1 MRMKLQKNI
10 CFKISLASFL
20 VILLFSNI
28 TTIMNSFSYNGYR
41 EDSTSKIQ
49 IEGITLQETD
59 EKPEIVG
66 KFASYDPQT
75 GEEEIYFN
83 ISSYIK
89 LNSCTLQYNY
99 SFNDIFYGPFV
110 NSMEYINET
119 FWGMHYYSLWYSKIN
134 LLIFPEYK
142 EYSFIIYECVLIMDF
157 DGNYYQIEL
166 PPGEITQTSKSYI
179 QTNFLAVLI
188 VFAFILPL
196 PVGIIILKTLKR
208 KRIRKFL
215 TKYIK

>member
-1 MRMKLQKNI
+1 MKLKKIQTNK

-28 TTIMNSFSYNGYR
+28 TTIMNSFSYNGYI

-49 IEGITLQETD
+49 IEFITLQETD

-66 KFASYDPQT
+66 KFASYNPQT

-89 LNSCTLQYNY
+89 LNSCTLQYDY

-110 NSMEYINET
+110 NSMEFINKT
-119 FWGMHYYSLWYSKIN
+119 FWEMHYYSLWYSKIH
-134 LLIFPEYK
+134 LPIFPEYK
-142 EYSFIIYECVLIMDF
+142 EYSFIIYESVLIMDF

-166 PPGEITQTSKSYI
+166 PPGEITATNKSYI
-179 QTNFLAVLI
+179 QTNFLAVLM
-188 VFAFILPL
+188 FFTFIIPF

-208 KRIRKFL
+208 KRVL
-215 TKYIK
+215 LD

>member
-1 MRMKLQKNI
+1 
-10 CFKISLASFL
+10 
-20 VILLFSNI
+20 
-28 TTIMNSFSYNGYR
+28 MNSFSYNEYR

-49 IEGITLQETD
+49 NEFIISQGTD
-59 EKPEIVG
+59 GKPEIVG

-99 SFNDIFYGPFV
+99 SFNDIFYGQYA

-134 LLIFPEYK
+134 LLIFPENK
-142 EYSFIIYECVLIMDF
+142 EYSFIIYESVLIMDF
-157 DGNYYQIEL
+157 NGNYYQIEL
-166 PPGEITQTSKSYI
+166 PPGEIIQTSKSYI
-179 QTNFLAVLI
+179 QTNFITVLM
-188 VFAFILPL
+188 VFAFIMPL
-196 PVGIIILKTLKR
+196 PVGIIILKILKR
-208 KRIRKFL
+208 KRVL
-215 TKYIK
+215 LD

>member
-1 MRMKLQKNI
+1 MRMKLKKLQKNI
-10 CFKISLASFL
+10 CFKISLASFFA
-20 VILLFSNI
+20 ILLFSNI
-28 TTIMNSFSYNGYR
+28 TTIMNSFSYNEYI

-49 IEGITLQETD
+49 NEFITSQATD
-59 EKPEIVG
+59 GKPEIVG

-99 SFNDIFYGPFV
+99 SFNDIFYGPYV

-134 LLIFPEYK
+134 LLIFPENK
-142 EYSFIIYECVLIMDF
+142 EYSFIIYESVLIMDF
-157 DGNYYQIEL
+157 NGNYYQIEL

-179 QTNFLAVLI
+179 QTNFLTVLM
-188 VFAFILPL
+188 VFAFIMPL
-196 PVGIIILKTLKR
+196 PVGIIILKMLKR
-208 KRIRKFL
+208 KRVL
-215 TKYIK
+215 LD

>member
-1 MRMKLQKNI
+1 
-10 CFKISLASFL
+10 
-20 VILLFSNI
+20 
-28 TTIMNSFSYNGYR
+28 MNSFSYNGYI

-49 IEGITLQETD
+49 IEFITLQETD

-66 KFASYDPQT
+66 IFASYNPQT

-89 LNSCTLQYNY
+89 LNNCTLQYSY

-110 NSMEYINET
+110 NSMEYINKT

-134 LLIFPEYK
+134 LPIFPEYK
-142 EYSFIIYECVLIMDF
+142 EYSFIIYESVLIMDF

-166 PPGEITQTSKSYI
+166 PPGEITATNKSYI
-179 QTNFLAVLI
+179 QTNFLAVLM
-188 VFAFILPL
+188 VFTFIIPL
-196 PVGIIILKTLKR
+196 SVGIIILKTLKR
-208 KRIRKFL
+208 KRVL
-215 TKYIK
+215 LD